1 MLKLDALVEAA
12 KAGDVA
18 AVRRLIAATPALAS
32 QRLPSGESPLMAAL
46 YRGHHAVVET
56 LIGLGAPVDIFA
68 AAATGRL
75 DDLRRAV
82 SQRDAVNAHAYD
94 GWTPLHLASF
104 FGHVEGARLLLESG
118 ADVHAISRNSLK
130 NTPLHA
136 AAAGRHPDVALLL
149 LERGADPQVTDAGG
163 YTAGKIA
170 AENQLTEV
178 TAAISRRV

>member
-1 MLKLDALVEAA
+1 
-12 KAGDVA
+12 
-18 AVRRLIAATPALAS
+18 
-32 QRLPSGESPLMAAL
+32 MAAL

-75 DDLRRAV
+75 DDLEKALLEPG
-82 SQRDAVNAHAYD
+82 AVNACAYD
-94 GWTPLHLASF
+94 GWTPLHLSSF
-104 FGHVEGARLLLESG
+104 FGHVEGARLLLDSG

-136 AAAGRHPDVALLL
+136 ATAGRHPDVALLL
-149 LERGADPQVTDAGG
+149 LDRGADPLVTDAGG
-163 YTAGKIA
+163 YSAEKIA

-178 TAAISRRV
+178 SAAISRRRL